1 MNLAGKQ
8 EGDSLAGK
16 GISLAGT
23 LTSSIPARLA
33 VYLPG
38 KGFLQSKVYLSG
50 LHKPDR

>member
-23 LTSSIPARLA
+23 LSIPARLA